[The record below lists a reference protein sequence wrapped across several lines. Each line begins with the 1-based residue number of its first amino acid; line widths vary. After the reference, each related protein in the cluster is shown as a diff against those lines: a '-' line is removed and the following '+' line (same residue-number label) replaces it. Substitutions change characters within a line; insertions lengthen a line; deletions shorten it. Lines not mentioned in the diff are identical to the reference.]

1 MRFNAVLL
9 ALGIVVFCFPRLRA
23 ADMPTDSSITQAAPY
38 GEQPLIVELFFN
50 DNSSGIQRC
59 YEIGDDIWIPFDLF
73 HQHANLPEIENSGQ
87 TNTVKTTLGPVV
99 FSPESLKA
107 FEGAHYISLRTL
119 KESFHVHPL
128 FNDYLYA
135 IKIVIPWTPLALS
148 NGRNKST
155 AIVPDIAAPKSSLSF
170 LHFESDLSHRLG
182 HETNSYLELEAGGRF
197 GGGTWD
203 VMGKGDPSE
212 TLSLTRYHWTHLSR
226 HTALRIG
233 TGSSQSYNLLTD
245 LKYTGLQ
252 FAWNNRGIMRNLENT
267 QYSDADV
274 LLNIGSTQRRTI
286 EGTGPPAG
294 IAELRF
300 DGRVAARQ
308 RIPFTGR
315 FIFRNIRMTTDLR
328 ITEVYLYKHTLLEK
342 PARIINY
349 SQSLANRSLEKQELL
364 VHGAVGIAGNILEN
378 DTSADSFTGFGH
390 ILYGL
395 NRRLTLE
402 STLQHNPRTGS
413 TDFLFGPVFSIG
425 SGWNAALYGAQA
437 NGRTGA
443 DMTLSGHGKTW
454 RFTERSLWY
463 DKGFRHDTQKAYQR
477 HLFRL
482 QTKPFSWLSTTLY
495 GNYTKE
501 GNAIQSQYILPGG
514 TVRLSRHA
522 SISALPDDENGDY
535 RYEAYLSPRH
545 DTNVRLQYEDA
556 MVTAN
561 VDYDFGNGDNM
572 LQLIHSYTPRDNTH
586 ASSVYLNLSP
596 GETGKN
602 RLQLGSSCS
611 QSGLGF
617 SGSWSRTVNAG
628 LHYIL
633 SYQHN
638 IYHENA
644 FSIDESAFLPDNNAE
659 QTISFNL
666 VWDLGR
672 SNSRFYPINRTAISH
687 TKGGMAGA
695 LKIMTDSGI
704 EQSSINDVAILI
716 NGRKLGQQQK
726 NGSFFIGNLR
736 PGIYSVSVDTEKL
749 PVELVVEQQKQRVEV
764 RSGALTEVIIPV
776 FAEYGAVGKVSSVSG
791 SALADRTVGIT
802 GPEETIVKTT
812 LTDQFGYYRVDGL
825 RKGSYTAT
833 LLKTGT
839 NIPDQTSETS
849 FTITNKFLFDI
860 DLVIPE
866 EKPAPLP

>member
-1 MRFNAVLL
+1 MRVNAVLL
-9 ALGIVVFCFPRLRA
+9 ALGIVVFCIPRLRA
-23 ADMPTDSSITQAAPY
+23 ADMPTDSSTTQAAPY
-38 GEQPLIVELFFN
+38 SEQPLIVELFFN
-50 DNSSGIQRC
+50 DSSSGIQRC
-59 YEIGDDIWIPFDLF
+59 YETGDDIWIPFDLF
-73 HQHANLPEIENSGQ
+73 HQHASLPEIADSVPK
-87 TNTVKTTLGPVV
+87 TTIKTTLGPVE
-99 FSPESLKA
+99 FSPESLKM
-107 FEGAHYISLRTL
+107 FEGVHYVSLLTL

-135 IKIVIPWTPLALS
+135 IKIVIPWTPLAGL
-148 NGRNKST
+148 KKT
-155 AIVPDIAAPKSSLSF
+155 DKPAAIVPDIAAPKSSLSF
-170 LHFESDLSHRLG
+170 LHLESDLSHRLG
-182 HETNSYLELEAGGRF
+182 HETNSYLELEAGGRI

-212 TLSLTRYHWTHLSR
+212 TLSLSRYHWTNFSR

-233 TGSSQSYNLLTD
+233 TGSSESYTLLNNLE
-245 LKYTGLQ
+245 YTGLQ

-286 EGTGPPAG
+286 EGAGPPAG

-300 DGRVAARQ
+300 DGHVAARQ
-308 RIPFTGR
+308 RIPFNGR
-315 FIFRNIRMTTDLR
+315 FIFRNVRMTADLR

-342 PARIINY
+342 PARIIDY
-349 SQSLANRSLEKQELL
+349 SQSLANRSFEKQELL
-364 VHGAVGIAGNILEN
+364 VHGAVGSAGNVLEDDDFSN
-378 DTSADSFTGFGH
+378 SFTGFGH

-402 STLQHNPRTGS
+402 SALQHNPRTGS
-413 TDFLFGPVFSIG
+413 MDFLFGPVLSIG

-437 NGRTGA
+437 NGRTGG
-443 DMTLSGHGKTW
+443 DVSLFGQGKAW

-463 DKGFRHDTQKAYQR
+463 EQGFGYDTREALERHQ
-477 HLFRL
+477 FRL
-482 QTKPFSWLSTTLY
+482 QTKPFSWLSTVLY

-501 GNAIQSQYILPGG
+501 GDSIQSQYILPGG
-514 TVRLSRHA
+514 TLRLSRLA
-522 SISALPDDENGDY
+522 SISVMPDDEGGDY
-535 RYEAYLSPRH
+535 LYEAYLSPRH
-545 DTNVRLQYEDA
+545 DTDIRLQYDNDI
-556 MVTAN
+556 VTAN

-572 LQLIHSYTPRDNTH
+572 LQLIHSYTPRDNAH
-586 ASSVYLNLSP
+586 ASGVYLNLSP
-596 GETGKN
+596 GESGKN
-602 RLQLGSSCS
+602 RIQLGGSYS

-617 SGSWSRTVNAG
+617 TGSWSRTINAG

-633 SYQHN
+633 AYRHN

-644 FSIDESAFLPDNNAE
+644 FSIDESAFLPEDNAE

-672 SNSRFYPINRTAISH
+672 SNSRFYPINRAAINH

-704 EQSSINDVAILI
+704 KQSSINDVAILI

-749 PVELVVEQQKQRVEV
+749 PVELAVERQKTKVEV
-764 RSGALTEVIIPV
+764 RSGSVTEVIIPV
-776 FAEYGAVGKVSSVSG
+776 YAEYGAVGKVSSASG
-791 SALADRTVGIT
+791 NALAERMVGISDSE
-802 GPEETIVKTT
+802 GTIVKKT
-812 LTDQFGYYRVDGL
+812 LTDRFGYYRVDGL

-833 LLKTGT
+833 VLDTGT
-839 NIPDQTSETS
+839 DMPDHMSETG
-849 FTITNKFLFDI
+849 FTITNAFLFDI
-860 DLVIPE
+860 DLVVP
-866 EKPAPLP
+866 